1 MRLRNFDKVVY
12 HIFLSYFKIG
22 ACEVQNEI
30 ETKQNEMKRN
40 EIYQNESKPT
50 ETKQNETKSNRNE
63 TKSKRNLSNETKRK
77 MIEQNQ
83 IYIV

>member
-1 MRLRNFDKVVY
+1 MRLRSFDKVVY

-22 ACEVQNEI
+22 TCEVQNEI
-30 ETKQNEMKRN
+30 ETKQNEM
-40 EIYQNESKPT
+40 
-50 ETKQNETKSNRNE
+50 KQNETKSNRNE

-77 MIEQNQ
+77 EIEQNQ